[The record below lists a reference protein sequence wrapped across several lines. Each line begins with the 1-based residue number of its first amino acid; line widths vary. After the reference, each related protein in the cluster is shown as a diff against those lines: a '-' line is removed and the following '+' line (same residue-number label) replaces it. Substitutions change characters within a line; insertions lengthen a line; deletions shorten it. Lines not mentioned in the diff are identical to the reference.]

1 MYMTVFGTE
10 FGTCDAS
17 ILGTVKDGPGTM
29 ILLRGRE
36 RMLLLQLIR
45 CRVLVEGKP
54 WIVAASPL
62 SLHGNYLGRVC
73 KQFLSLHLGWTSIV

>member
-36 RMLLLQLIR
+36 RK
-45 CRVLVEGKP
+45 VA
-54 WIVAASPL
+54 VAADPVPGFGGGQTMDCCSFALVITRKLPRK
-62 SLHGNYLGRVC
+62 SL
-73 KQFLSLHLGWTSIV
+73 